1 MRNVVALT
9 LLVGG
14 LMLIGATGASAQM
27 WGRSTAPR
35 SGVCFYEDINFG
47 GRWFCARPGADLRD
61 VPLGTND
68 KISSIRVFGDV
79 EVNVYRDAGFRGR
92 TTVFRSDVRDLRR
105 SDWNDRISSVQ
116 VFERGG
122 RGRDSG
128 GFGRDDRGS
137 RDGRSGRGNAVGIE
151 VFGDIKFKGRSAMF
165 NESTP
170 DVRNAGMNGTISS
183 LRVPAGQRWQV
194 CTEANYRGR
203 CQTVSNDVSDLRKG
217 DWNDV
222 IVSLRRVR

>member
-1 MRNVVALT
+1 MRHVAALT

-14 LMLIGATGASAQM
+14 LMLVGTTGASAQM
-27 WGRSTAPR
+27 WGRVAVPR
-35 SGVCFYEDINFG
+35 AGVCFYEDINFG

-61 VPLGTND
+61 VPIGTND
-68 KISSIRVFGDV
+68 KISSIRIYGDV
-79 EVNVYRDAGFRGR
+79 EVNVFRDANFRGR

-116 VFERGG
+116 VVERG
-122 RGRDSG
+122 RGPG
-128 GFGRDDRGS
+128 
-137 RDGRSGRGNAVGIE
+137 SGRGNNGYRDGQSGRGRSLGIE

-170 DVRNAGMNGTISS
+170 DVRSAGMSGTISS
-183 LRVPAGQRWQV
+183 LRVPAGQTWQV
-194 CTEANYRGR
+194 CTEPNYRGR
-203 CQTVSNDVSDLRKG
+203 CRTVSGEVSDLRRG

-222 IVSLRRVR
+222 IVSVRRLR